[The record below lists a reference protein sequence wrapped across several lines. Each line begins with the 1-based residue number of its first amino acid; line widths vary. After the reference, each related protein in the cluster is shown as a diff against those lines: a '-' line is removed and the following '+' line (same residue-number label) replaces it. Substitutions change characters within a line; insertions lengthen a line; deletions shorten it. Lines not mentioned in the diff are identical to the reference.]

1 MNSTTIHTRT
11 PEHNTRRFKYK
22 LHMIISDEKGNV
34 IKDCKYCSAEKC
46 SQDNIE
52 LFKNRQVVGRI
63 VNGYKFSEFFTKYDC
78 VKITKINEKL
88 KTKIINKRV
97 LVDCTVPSVEPPV
110 PSVE

>member
-1 MNSTTIHTRT
+1 
-11 PEHNTRRFKYK
+11 
-22 LHMIISDEKGNV
+22 MIISDEKGNI

-97 LVDCTVPSVEPPV
+97 LVDPPV
-110 PSVE
+110 PSVDPRVPSVE